1 MIMKKILVI
10 AVMLVA
16 LISVSGCEKKP
27 PTTDLN
33 MDATAIASNVKGWT
47 VYTNPAY
54 RWEIRVPKSW
64 SYTDSG
70 ENGYQAT
77 FFAKPGNATVEISS
91 KSNWQENYTLE
102 QFYQNQPVNIWK
114 DYKSEDMTLGGNP
127 VKLFRDVKGLVSGSP
142 DATAQ
147 VMALSIG
154 DRIVEIRMYE
164 VTDESKT
171 LVNSIKFYGNTG
183 KLIE

>member
-1 MIMKKILVI
+1 MKKLLFI
-10 AVMLVA
+10 AVLMLT
-16 LISVSGCEKKP
+16 LIGVSGCEEKQ

-33 MDATAIASNVKGWT
+33 MEAATVATNVKGWT

-70 ENGYQAT
+70 ETGYQAT
-77 FFAKPGNATVEISS
+77 FYAKPGNPTVEIMS

-102 QFYQNQPVNIWK
+102 DFYKNQTVNIWAN
-114 DYKSEDMTLGGNP
+114 YKSEDMTLGGNP
-127 VKLFRDVKGLVSGSP
+127 VKLFRDVKGLVQGSP

-147 VMALSIG
+147 VMAMSIG

-171 LVNSIKFYGNTG
+171 LVNSIKFYGNAG
-183 KLIE
+183 KVIE